1 MTGRRRRRAVAIWRR
16 WRGPFWGVL
25 ITFFLVEGMIT
36 DNAMHVALGAGV
48 LAAEAHR
55 KIREIGQ

>member
-1 MTGRRRRRAVAIWRR
+1 MNGRRRRAGAIWRR
-16 WRGPFWGVL
+16 WRGLFCGVL